1 MGKTKKSRERLSEGS
16 KLLHH
21 KSDLTE
27 SVIAV
32 GEAKST
38 TRKKEKFKL
47 IEVKFDFCIIVL
59 T

>member
-47 IEVKFDFCIIVL
+47 IEVKIFNIC
-59 T
+59 